1 MDDGMEFFYIFRFT
15 SLPKREKER
24 YILNC
29 NYTDIYRSK
38 IILG

>member
-15 SLPKREKER
+15 SLPKKER